1 MSLKLQIWRSLPGHG
16 RSWRHRNTLLM
27 ESHRESPWENRGF
40 FFRFESNSWWAWL
53 LRPNGEKIFFG
64 LHWPLFPQILV
75 CFLVKEPFVVPLW
88 FQWMILD
95 HKMPEPWTF
104 SLGFSND
111 QWVVANH
118 HAMEVANTLWAWAA
132 LRHREGPAL
141 TAMAALAIKSQG
153 PQQGFCR
160 WVSQF
165 AQNCVECRCSQ
176 CHFQCHFIVM
186 SFGFIWPLLYWFV
199 FDTCP
204 KSQGM
209 GEFISQEL
217 ANSVGNSVNLDNN
230 SHSNQWE
237 VGGSLVAGRASEV
250 WAFAKLHFRHEA
262 LLTAASFLA
271 LWLTGWTDQ
280 LYLQS
285 SSTKKSYGK
294 LFFLTFWGLCRRHS
308 ADVCAS
314 QRFIESWLYRV
325 IDAPVALCMFS
336 YVTDMLGRPQLN
348 QTILQRCAMC
358 LLMRTGPSVSHSI
371 VCSETLQTNMEED
384 REKSIKLK
392 ANRPDDP
399 RQGRLWCNVCGKFL
413 LGIRHTWCGVLFWI
427 LGCRGTVEPCWT

>member
-1 MSLKLQIWRSLPGHG
+1 
-16 RSWRHRNTLLM
+16 
-27 ESHRESPWENRGF
+27 
-40 FFRFESNSWWAWL
+40 
-53 LRPNGEKIFFG
+53 
-64 LHWPLFPQILV
+64 
-75 CFLVKEPFVVPLW
+75 
-88 FQWMILD
+88 
-95 HKMPEPWTF
+95 
-104 SLGFSND
+104 
-111 QWVVANH
+111 
-118 HAMEVANTLWAWAA
+118 
-132 LRHREGPAL
+132 
-141 TAMAALAIKSQG
+141 
-153 PQQGFCR
+153 
-160 WVSQF
+160 
-165 AQNCVECRCSQ
+165 
-176 CHFQCHFIVM
+176 
-186 SFGFIWPLLYWFV
+186 
-199 FDTCP
+199 
-204 KSQGM
+204 M

-358 LLMRTGPSVSHSI
+358 LLMRTGHQSATQSFAVRHYRRTWRKTGRNRSNWRQTGQMTLAKDDFDAMCVASFSWAFATLGAGSY
-371 VCSETLQTNMEED
+371 SE
-384 REKSIKLK
+384 
-392 ANRPDDP
+392 
-399 RQGRLWCNVCGKFL
+399 FL
-413 LGIRHTWCGVLFWI
+413 DVGGLLN
-427 LGCRGTVEPCWT
+427 LVEPSPQWEHDIASTIKPMVMFPVHHDMTSWIIISS